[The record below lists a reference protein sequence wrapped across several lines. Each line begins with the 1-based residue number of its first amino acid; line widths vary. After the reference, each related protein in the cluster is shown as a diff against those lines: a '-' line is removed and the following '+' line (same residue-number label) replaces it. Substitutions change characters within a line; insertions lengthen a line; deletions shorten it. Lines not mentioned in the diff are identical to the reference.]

1 MSNNQDGSEPSS
13 SGETDNNSTNWKL
26 CCLCQKSRKEKLVTS
41 SKVTRTDQN
50 GSGYKKL
57 SQNLR
62 KFNRL
67 GTKTEELDR
76 LDDGRGLEET
86 LKANEE
92 AYHRSCYLKY
102 NDDKVKELQK
112 ENLRNWHRN

>member
-26 CCLCQKSRKEKLVTS
+26 RCLCQKSRNEKLVTP

-50 GSGYKKL
+50 GSGYEKL

-62 KFNRL
+62 KF
-67 GTKTEELDR
+67 K
-76 LDDGRGLEET
+76 
-86 LKANEE
+86 
-92 AYHRSCYLKY
+92 
-102 NDDKVKELQK
+102 
-112 ENLRNWHRN
+112 